1 MHCIPPTHQP
11 TTEKKVM
18 KLVLKQLSDE
28 DLEPRSVDLQDI
40 EMKVMEKAGSS
51 LKLILTPVFDED
63 VTDVG
68 PIYTESLSVEQQ
80 SILEILDTHTPMYA
94 DHPLAGQLIVIPH
107 TTL

>member
-1 MHCIPPTHQP
+1 
-11 TTEKKVM
+11 M

-68 PIYTESLSVEQQ
+68 PIYTESLSVEQE
-80 SILEILDTHTPMYA
+80 SILEIIDEEISMFADDELD
-94 DHPLAGQLIVIPH
+94 GQIIVIRH
-107 TTL
+107 DRVKAKIQEKKKSVN